1 VIASVDSAGVAI
13 HYEVTGEGSPLVL
26 VHGLVSSLEA
36 TWSRTGWID
45 FLAAQGHTVVP
56 LDCRGHGLSG
66 KPHDPDAYDGNQMTD
81 DVIAVMDA
89 VGLHA
94 CAVMG
99 FSSGGAIAINLL
111 ARFPHR
117 LTGAVVVGAGLLLA
131 SEAASMIARNE
142 VIAEALLADD
152 VSTITDPA
160 ALFFRNL
167 AVSRAQDPQSLAGL
181 DNDLKALSACCGRLL
196 RDLAEVDED
205 ALRRVQVPLLAVIG
219 DRDTVPRT
227 QRLVETVPGAQ
238 LVVLPGEDHFSS
250 IRTQAC
256 KDTVAAFLR
265 TQRSVSVA

>member
-1 VIASVDSAGVAI
+1 MIASVDSAGVAI
-13 HYEVTGEGSPLVL
+13 HYEVTGEGPPVVL

-36 TWSRTGWID
+36 SWARTGWID
-45 FLAAQGHTVVP
+45 FLVAQGHTVVA

-66 KPHDPDAYDGNQMTD
+66 KPHDPNAYEGNQMAD

-89 VGLHA
+89 VGLHQSA
-94 CAVMG
+94 LMG
-99 FSSGGAIAINLL
+99 FSSGGAIALNLL

-117 LTGAVVVGAGLLLA
+117 LTGAVVVGAGLISA
-131 SEAASMIARNE
+131 SDAAAMIARNE
-142 VIAEALLADD
+142 VIAAALLADD
-152 VSTITDPA
+152 DSTITDQT

-167 AVSRAQDPQSLAGL
+167 ALSREAGL
-181 DNDLKALSACCGRLL
+181 DNDLKALGACCGRLL
-196 RDLAEVDED
+196 RDLAYVDED

-219 DRDTVPRT
+219 DRDNVPRAK
-227 QRLVETVPGAQ
+227 RLVETVPGAQ

-256 KDTVAAFLR
+256 KDAVAAFLR